1 MKLKIVEI
9 PDFIENADNLYRTKH
24 YIIKQVLTLD
34 NESLEGT
41 HIISADTFYKR
52 TKKRDKQFD
61 VLFSDTNH
69 KNGKRLHCTMCSRK
83 YVD

>member
-52 TKKRDKQFD
+52 T
-61 VLFSDTNH
+61 
-69 KNGKRLHCTMCSRK
+69 
-83 YVD
+83 